1 MRAKPGART
10 NVCDGSTRSLTC
22 EALDEDDAPNARRVS
37 YPTPGASGATVERT
51 LLAPAGAHT
60 AALDVLLTGF
70 NDHRCEV
77 HMNGFDGKVAIVTGA
92 GSGLGEAIA
101 KALASAGV
109 NVVLSDI
116 NLKAAERVA
125 RDITSAGGTA
135 RAIQQDTAQP
145 ADSERAV
152 SYAVD
157 TYGALHYAVNNAGIG
172 GAQAPVG
179 EVDIADWDRVIDI
192 NLNGVLYGMRYQIP
206 AMLKAGANNC
216 AIVNM
221 ASIHGA
227 VAAVGNGAYTAAKH
241 GVVGLTKN
249 AAVEYGHQGLR
260 INCVGPAY
268 IETPLLAG
276 LPDEQRRA
284 LIERHPLGRLGRP
297 NEVAP
302 LVCFLLSDE
311 ASFMTGGYYL
321 VDGGYTAV

>member
-1 MRAKPGART
+1 MT
-10 NVCDGSTRSLTC
+10 
-22 EALDEDDAPNARRVS
+22 
-37 YPTPGASGATVERT
+37 
-51 LLAPAGAHT
+51 
-60 AALDVLLTGF
+60 
-70 NDHRCEV
+70 
-77 HMNGFDGKVAIVTGA
+77 GFDGKVAIVTGA

-101 KALASAGV
+101 KALAGRGV
-109 NVVLSDI
+109 KVVLSDI
-116 NLKAAERVA
+116 NLKGAERVA
-125 RDITSAGGTA
+125 REITSAGGTA
-135 RAIQQDTAQP
+135 RPLQQDTAQP
-145 ADSERAV
+145 AESEKVV
-152 SYAVD
+152 SYALD

-206 AMLKAGANNC
+206 AMLKAGARGC

-227 VAAVGNGAYTAAKH
+227 VAAQGNAAYTAAKH

-249 AAVEYGHQGLR
+249 AAVEYGPQGLR

-284 LIERHPLGRLGRP
+284 LIERHPLGRLGQP

-321 VDGGYTAV
+321 VDGGYTAL